1 MTDESIN
8 SLNNQ
13 TREAWNATA
22 QAWDERM
29 GDEGNDFHRYLVRP
43 AIEKLL
49 ELKSGQRILDIGCG
63 NGLTTRRLASF
74 GAKVTGID
82 FASEMIENAR
92 KRTNLNQGNKE
103 LIEYQVLDATDE
115 KALLKLDE
123 YSFDAAVS
131 AMALMDMAEIEPLFK
146 ALTKLIRPGG
156 YFIFAVMHPCFN
168 SMHTSLGGELVENEK
183 ELYTQYYIKVK
194 GYLKS
199 SKVRGLAL
207 ENQSQPHIYFHRPLH
222 SLLNTAFKFGFV
234 LDGLEEPAFS
244 EEIAARSNAIGWSRF
259 SEIPPVIVARLRI

>member
-22 QAWDERM
+22 QVWDERM

-49 ELKSGQRILDIGCG
+49 ELKPGQRMLDIGCG
-63 NGLTTRRLASF
+63 NGLTTRRLASL

-82 FASEMIENAR
+82 FASEMINNAR
-92 KRTNLNQGNKE
+92 KRTNLYQENQE

-115 KALLKLDE
+115 TALLKLGE
-123 YSFDAAVS
+123 NSFDAAVS

-146 ALTKLIRPGG
+146 ALIKIIRPGG
-156 YFIFAVMHPCFN
+156 YFIFAIQHPCFN
-168 SMHTSLGGELVENEK
+168 SMHISLGGELIENET
-183 ELYTQYYIKVK
+183 ELYTEYYLKVK

-199 SKVRGLAL
+199 SKIRGLAL
-207 ENQSQPHIYFHRPLH
+207 ENQPQPHIYFHRPLH
-222 SLLNTAFKFGFV
+222 SLLNTAFQFGFV
-234 LDGLEEPAFS
+234 LDGLEEPAFP

-259 SEIPPVIVARLRI
+259 NKIPPVIVARLRI

>member
-1 MTDESIN
+1 MTDESIK

-22 QAWDERM
+22 QVWDERM

-43 AIEKLL
+43 SIERLL
-49 ELKSGQRILDIGCG
+49 HLQPGQRILDIGCG
-63 NGLTTRRLASF
+63 NGLTTRRLASL
-74 GAKVTGID
+74 GANILGID
-82 FASEMIENAR
+82 FSSEMINHSR
-92 KRTNLNQGNKE
+92 KRTKENQE

-115 KALLKLDE
+115 IALLKLGE
-123 YSFDAAVS
+123 NSFDAAVS

-146 ALTKLIRPGG
+146 ALIKLIRPGG
-156 YFIFAVMHPCFN
+156 CFLFAVMHPCFN
-168 SMHTSLGGELVENEK
+168 SMHTSLGGELVENEN
-183 ELYTQYYIKVK
+183 EFYTEYYIKVK
-194 GYLKS
+194 GYLKF

-207 ENQSQPHIYFHRPLH
+207 ENQPQPHIYFHRPLH
-222 SLLNTAFKFGFV
+222 VLLNTAFQFGFV

-259 SEIPPVIVARLRI
+259 NEIPPVIVARLRI